1 MRFIQYYLDC
11 LSQASYLIG
20 DETTGRAAVVDP
32 RRAIGEYLDDDAAA
46 GLRVE
51 YVIETHVH
59 ADFLSGHL
67 ELAAVTGAAVV
78 YGAGADVHFPHRTV
92 ADGERLSLGRVVLE
106 FRATPGTTGPVHRP
120 SIRSSISSSS
130 GAAQCRSSTTKRTG
144 PAAAQAVANRGQA
157 CPISSATSAGRSR
170 PAGCRRAPSRRR

>member
-32 RRAIGEYLDDDAAA
+32 RRDIGEYLDDAAAA

-78 YGAGADVHFPHRTV
+78 YGRALTSISRTV
-92 ADGERLSLGRVVLE
+92 RSPTVSAWVSAGSSWRSGPP
-106 FRATPGTTGPVHRP
+106 RATR
-120 SIRSSISSSS
+120 
-130 GAAQCRSSTTKRTG
+130 
-144 PAAAQAVANRGQA
+144 
-157 CPISSATSAGRSR
+157 RSR
-170 PAGCRRAPSRRR
+170 SAS